1 MSRFGTFLALATL
14 LGFSFPSVA
23 RAGEADDLQRMIDT
37 ARQTVNDLESLDD
50 QKIARE
56 DTTLMRVWIDTAW
69 RLRSDQKYD
78 EVRVVLDRVQAQRD
92 MIREKITAG
101 KLSAEAARKEGEVKR
116 LRDRIAKTKE
126 AIQQATLQ
134 KAALE
139 GKVK

>member
-1 MSRFGTFLALATL
+1 MSRFGTFLGLVSFL
-14 LGFSFPSVA
+14 LFSSSIA

-37 ARQTVNDLESLDD
+37 ARQNSKDLESLDD

-56 DTTLMRVWIDTAW
+56 DVTLMGVWIDAAW

-78 EVRVVLDRVQAQRD
+78 EVRQVLDRVDAQRD
-92 MIREKITAG
+92 MIRQKIAAG
-101 KLSAEAARKEGEVKR
+101 KVSAEAARKEGELKR
-116 LRDRIAKTKE
+116 LRDKIAKTKE
-126 AIQQATLQ
+126 AIQAATLQ

>member
-1 MSRFGTFLALATL
+1 MSRFGTFLGLTSL
-14 LGFSFPSVA
+14 LLFSSSTA

-37 ARQTVNDLESLDD
+37 ARQNSKDLESLDE

-56 DTTLMRVWIDTAW
+56 DVTLMGVWIDAAW

-78 EVRVVLDRVQAQRD
+78 EVRQVLDRVDAQRD
-92 MIREKITAG
+92 MIRQKIAAG

-116 LRDRIAKTKE
+116 LRDRIAKTRE
-126 AIQQATLQ
+126 AIQAATLQ
-134 KAALE
+134 KAALD